1 MVLITDEY
9 DPHEELCEIVRGW
22 LIIIIIILMYW
33 FQAQNMPISI

>member
-9 DPHEELCEIVRGW
+9 DPHEELCEIARGW
-22 LIIIIIILMYW
+22 LIIIIILMYW